1 MTSDG
6 RKIYHVTLDADARH
20 QLPALVDRGQGSKE
34 RRKRAHILVL
44 ADPDRAGGGRRD
56 ADIADVLGVGTATV
70 ERVRKPCVMDG
81 VEAALERKVQ
91 VNRKQRL
98 LDGAGEAKLTML
110 ACSEPPAGQAQWTLQ
125 RLADRR
131 VEWNIVETI
140 SRSTV
145 QKTLKKT
152 RSSPGEISVGA
163 FRPGGMRNLSV
174 RWKMSWTQ
182 PAETLPV
189 MKFGSAWMKP
199 PGNKRKKPGHRCRH
213 APGTP
218 LGMTAKTPATAPPI
232 SS

>member
-6 RKIYHVTLDADARH
+6 RTTYKVTLDADERH

-34 RRKRAHILVL
+34 RRKRAHILLL
-44 ADPDRAGGGRRD
+44 ADQDRAGGGRRD

-125 RLADRR
+125 LLADKL
-131 VEWNIVETI
+131 VELNIVETI

-145 QKTLKKT
+145 HKTLKKT
-152 RSSPGEISVGA
+152 ISSPG
-163 FRPGGMRNLSV
+163 
-174 RWKMSWTQ
+174 
-182 PAETLPV
+182 
-189 MKFGSAWMKP
+189 
-199 PGNKRKKPGHRCRH
+199 
-213 APGTP
+213 
-218 LGMTAKTPATAPPI
+218 
-232 SS
+232 